1 MCYKMYFYLKNLV
14 SLFVDKEERK
24 NLENTWHCGLVF
36 LCADNVNNN
45 AREGDDVPEGEMN
58 PMNGPHHHI
67 HNEYEPI
74 LSRASYDLP
83 PPDGADSQ
91 KRVRKVAAAPTVPSY
106 KGNGGWMIFQWKYT
120 RIELIQWEIM
130 SR

>member
-1 MCYKMYFYLKNLV
+1 MLIKKRENISKIHDIV
-14 SLFVDKEERK
+14 SSFLFFIGVE
-24 NLENTWHCGLVF
+24 
-36 LCADNVNNN
+36 NVNNN
-45 AREGDDVPEGEMN
+45 AGEGDDVPEGEMN

-106 KGNGGWMIFQWKYT
+106 KGNGCWMMFQWRYM

>member
-1 MCYKMYFYLKNLV
+1 MLIKKRENISKIHDIVLSF
-14 SLFVDKEERK
+14 LFFIGVE
-24 NLENTWHCGLVF
+24 
-36 LCADNVNNN
+36 NVNNN
-45 AREGDDVPEGEMN
+45 AGEGDDVPEGEMN

-106 KGNGGWMIFQWKYT
+106 KGNGC
-120 RIELIQWEIM
+120 
-130 SR
+130 